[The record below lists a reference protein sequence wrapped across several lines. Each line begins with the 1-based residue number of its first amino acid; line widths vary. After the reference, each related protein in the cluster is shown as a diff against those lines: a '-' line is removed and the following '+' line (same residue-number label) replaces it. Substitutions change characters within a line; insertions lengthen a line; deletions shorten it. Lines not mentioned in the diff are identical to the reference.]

1 MGKPLVTFYGW
12 DGKWWKRIKVG
23 KAVWSAAQW
32 TLIPLK
38 YQLLILAGELVW
50 KGAKRGFVKRAS

>member
-1 MGKPLVTFYGW
+1 VGKPLVTFYGW

-23 KAVWSAAQW
+23 RAVWSAAQW
-32 TLIPLK
+32 TLIPFK

-50 KGAKRGFVKRAS
+50 KGVRRGFVQRTR